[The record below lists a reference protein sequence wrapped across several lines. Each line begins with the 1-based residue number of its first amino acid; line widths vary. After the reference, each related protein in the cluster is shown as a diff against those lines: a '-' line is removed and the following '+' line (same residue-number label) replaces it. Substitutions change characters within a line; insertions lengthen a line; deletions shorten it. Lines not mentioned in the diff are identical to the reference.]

1 MAQFDFNKYCSPAQ
15 LYLVLA
21 AIGLISGFL
30 KNFRVLTLIFNAI
43 FVVLFAW
50 ILNFMC
56 SKGLTAVSWVLVLLP
71 FVLLASSFF
80 MALEAQDQ
88 KTQEIYEGMHAEGD
102 PMPSDED
109 LADPEKLNAW
119 CDEHPDHEI
128 CQVPG
133 VDDE

>member
-1 MAQFDFNKYCSPAQ
+1 MSRFDFNKYCSPAQ

-30 KNFRVLTLIFNAI
+30 KNFRVFTLIFNAI
-43 FVVLFAW
+43 FVVLFAF
-50 ILNFMC
+50 ILNFLC
-56 SKGLTAVSWVLVLLP
+56 SKGLTPLSWVLVLLP

-102 PMPSDED
+102 PMPTDEE
-109 LADPEKLNAW
+109 LSDPEKIQAW
-119 CDEHPDHEI
+119 CGEHPEHEI
-128 CQVPG
+128 CQAAV
-133 VDDE
+133 